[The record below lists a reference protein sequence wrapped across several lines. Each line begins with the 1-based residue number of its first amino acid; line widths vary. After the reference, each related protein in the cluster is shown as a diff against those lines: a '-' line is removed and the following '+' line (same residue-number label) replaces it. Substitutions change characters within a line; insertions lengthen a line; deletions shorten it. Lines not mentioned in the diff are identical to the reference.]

1 MELQDKFL
9 SSNKCTL
16 FNDKINIQVKQDK
29 KYTPT
34 KTINNISSLTKLKQ
48 TSLENEL
55 KKLDKEKINTKIPIT
70 SNIKYGIDETGNPI
84 NIKEYYKSINDSVN
98 LNSNSSIFTG
108 ITSINQK
115 LKKPI
120 AYITKDENNNNILID
135 LQGNKITSKNKDGD
149 YDLSLK
155 LHVIIKDFD
164 VKHPELRVNGE
175 RSYKDDIKENI
186 DITKEIN
193 EKEKDVFG
201 DNLNNINYNNEIYG
215 LNGHSCLNLE
225 MYNPNKENKYIL
237 PIFPIMKKPMTN
249 KSIKNKMICR
259 KNTYN
264 FQDNFLKRYKN
275 INILEA
281 NNNTNEVVLRTSDIL
296 NNSNSP
302 SSTNINNNMNIRRD
316 YSKIE
321 DHRFLGKNRS
331 FNGPILRNNTSNLL
345 SFRFKRGLSD
355 NHKIENNLKSKI
367 RTIKSSLNINNLGSK
382 YIRRNNININKNKK
396 YKNRNQ
402 INIFNEKLNTEININ
417 NTKLNNIYPNI
428 IKPEKN
434 IIQRRLN
441 KYSNNNIYTD
451 TSQFDNN
458 NNIFKTMSYNYFII
472 KHNKSFNNSKFFKNN
487 EKKEDAYKKINKK
500 STYIP
505 INEDNKNNLAINILK
520 NSKIKA
526 YTKSK
531 LNNSA
536 KNKNKKNT
544 DNNKIMSYKIKKI
557 IIPKRERILKI
568 QKSTYEI
575 NNPDKNYILSEEA
588 NDMIKSFSKKK
599 INKENNKIN
608 NKEISPNN
616 FKNKILNILSNQNS
630 TNRFNNSIFSI
641 MNKNKSK
648 KSESNIKTVDKKS
661 QKCLGITVSL
671 PNNVSNRNKVLKTST
686 NNQININFTPYQIK
700 CESLIKN
707 NDENKQQNKQNEKK
721 VLSDLKDKNN
731 YNIKKNFVSTNYE
744 LYF

>member
-16 FNDKINIQVKQDK
+16 FNDNINFQVKQDK
-29 KYTPT
+29 KYIPT
-34 KTINNISSLTKLKQ
+34 QTINNISSLTNLQQ

-55 KKLDKEKINTKIPIT
+55 KKLDKEKNYSKIPIT
-70 SNIKYGIDETGNPI
+70 SNIKYGIDESGNPI
-84 NIKEYYKSINDSVN
+84 NIKEYYKSINDSIN

-108 ITSINQK
+108 ITSITQK

-155 LHVIIKDFD
+155 LHVMIKDFD

-175 RSYKDDIKENI
+175 RSYKDDINENIDIINENI

-225 MYNPNKENKYIL
+225 KDNQEENNYISPL
-237 PIFPIMKKPMTN
+237 FPIMKKPMTN
-249 KSIKNKMICR
+249 NSSKNKMICR

-275 INILEA
+275 INILET
-281 NNNTNEVVLRTSDIL
+281 NNNINELVLRTCDIL

-302 SSTNINNNMNIRRD
+302 SLTNINNNMNILRN
-316 YSKIE
+316 YTKIE
-321 DHRFLGKNRS
+321 NHRFLGKNRS
-331 FNGPILRNNTSNLL
+331 FNGPILRNNNTNLL

-355 NHKIENNLKSKI
+355 NHKVENNLKNKKRI
-367 RTIKSSLNINNLGSK
+367 IKSSLNVNN
-382 YIRRNNININKNKK
+382 NKK

-402 INIFNEKLNTEININ
+402 INKFNEKLNTEININ

-441 KYSNNNIYTD
+441 KYSNNNINTD
-451 TSQFDNN
+451 TSQIDNN

-487 EKKEDAYKKINKK
+487 EKKENVHKKRNKK

-505 INEDNKNNLAINILK
+505 INEENKNNLEINIYK
-520 NSKIKA
+520 NSKIKMF
-526 YTKSK
+526 TKSK

-544 DNNKIMSYKIKKI
+544 DNKIMSYKIKKI
-557 IIPKRERILKI
+557 IIPKRERNLKI
-568 QKSTYEI
+568 QKSTNEI
-575 NNPDKNYILSEEA
+575 NNPEKYYILSEEA

-608 NKEISPNN
+608 NNKEISPNN

-630 TNRFNNSIFSI
+630 TNRLNNSIFSI
-641 MNKNKSK
+641 INKNKNK

-661 QKCLGITVSL
+661 QRCLGITVSL
-671 PNNVSNRNKVLKTST
+671 PNNISNRNKILKTST

-721 VLSDLKDKNN
+721 VLSDLKDKNK
-731 YNIKKNFVSTNYE
+731 YKIKKNFVTTNYE